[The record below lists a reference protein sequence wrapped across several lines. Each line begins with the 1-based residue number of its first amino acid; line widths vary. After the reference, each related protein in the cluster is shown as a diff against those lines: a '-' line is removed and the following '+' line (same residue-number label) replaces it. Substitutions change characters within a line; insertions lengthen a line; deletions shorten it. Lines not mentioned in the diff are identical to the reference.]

1 MKLKTTYAVT
11 VSVEEATKLLTRFVE
26 KKSSKKVV
34 SVSGDAE
41 KGFTFTLQD
50 EEADLDAVTKEPA
63 A

>member
-11 VSVEEATKLLTRFVE
+11 VSVEETTKLLTRFVE

-34 SVSGDAE
+34 SISGDAE
-41 KGFTFTLQD
+41 KGFTFVLQD
-50 EEADLDAVTKEPA
+50 EETDLDATAKEPA